1 MRGDHRRAK
10 PGRLGILRILMALCA
25 RSALTLK
32 SILPLVAT
40 FFAVFALTACEDR
53 LDRVER
59 LSTDADTIDELAEEA
74 QRSVNGRRF
83 VEAANLLDEID
94 RQFPTSVEAPRA
106 MILSGRYYFEAQEY
120 ERAIDVLSRYVRDHG
135 GHPDIAY
142 GHYLRAV
149 SAYRSVSEVDKDE
162 GDTRQA
168 EDFLLDVI
176 NQFSGTDYALD
187 ASVKLNAIKNQRAA
201 KELVTGKF
209 YHHRKEF
216 LAALTRYQNVVSNFP
231 DSTYVEEALYRII
244 EVYVSL
250 GLYQEARNA
259 AVLLGHNFP
268 ASNWYFKA
276 YEIVEGPLPRHI
288 KPKDAGGLSNLN
300 PFG

>member
-1 MRGDHRRAK
+1 MRRQFWWLTLDATRRPCA
-10 PGRLGILRILMALCA
+10 PTALNA
-25 RSALTLK
+25 RSTQALKL
-32 SILPLVAT
+32 ILPLFVGLLALVT
-40 FFAVFALTACEDR
+40 LTACEDR
-53 LDRVER
+53 VER
-59 LSTDADTIDELAEEA
+59 VARLQTEADTIDELAIEA
-74 QRSVNGRRF
+74 QRSINGMRY
-83 VEAANLLDEID
+83 VEAARLLDEID
-94 RQFPTSVEAPRA
+94 RQFPTSIEAPRA
-106 MILSGRYYFEAQEY
+106 LILSGRYFFEAQEY
-120 ERAIDVLSRYVRDHG
+120 EQAVGVLSRFIRDHG

-142 GHYLRAV
+142 GYYLRAV

-168 EDFLLDVI
+168 EAYLLEVI
-176 NQFSGTDYALD
+176 NKFSGTDYALD

-216 LAALTRYQNVVSNFP
+216 LAALTRYQNVVGEFP

-250 GLYQEARNA
+250 GLAQEAKNT

-268 ASNWYFKA
+268 ASSWYHKA

-288 KPKDAGGLSNLN
+288 KSKGGGLGRLN

>member
-1 MRGDHRRAK
+1 M
-10 PGRLGILRILMALCA
+10 
-25 RSALTLK
+25 K
-32 SILPLVAT
+32 SILSLFVGLLAL
-40 FFAVFALTACEDR
+40 FALTACEDR
-53 LDRVER
+53 VDRVAR
-59 LSTDADTIDELAEEA
+59 LQTEADTIDELAEEA
-74 QRSVNGRRF
+74 QRSINGMRY
-83 VEAANLLDEID
+83 VEAARLLDEID
-94 RQFPTSVEAPRA
+94 RQFPTSIEAPRA
-106 MILSGRYYFEAQEY
+106 LILSGRYYFEGQEY
-120 ERAIDVLSRYVRDHG
+120 EQAVAVLSRFIRDHG

-142 GHYLRAV
+142 GYYLRAV

-168 EDFLLDVI
+168 EIFLLEVI
-176 NQFSGTDYALD
+176 NKFSGTDYALD

-216 LAALTRYQNVVSNFP
+216 LAALTRYQNVVSEFP

-250 GLYQEARNA
+250 GLTQEARNT

-268 ASNWYFKA
+268 ASTWYYKA

-288 KPKDAGGLSNLN
+288 RSKGGGLGRLN